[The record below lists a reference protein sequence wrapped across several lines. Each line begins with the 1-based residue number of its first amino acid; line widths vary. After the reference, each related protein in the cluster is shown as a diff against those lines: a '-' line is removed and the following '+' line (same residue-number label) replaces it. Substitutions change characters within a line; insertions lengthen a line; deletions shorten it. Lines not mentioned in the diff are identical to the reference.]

1 MNQKGFTITNK
12 EMGAVGSSLTSRHE
26 RPLEDIRVLEF
37 GSLIAGPFATRLL
50 ADFGA
55 EVIKIESPQGDPLRK
70 WGLLTETGDSWWWQA
85 QARNKKLMTLDLHH
99 PEAQKIVRDLVREA
113 DVIVENFRPGQMEK
127 WNLGYDELT
136 QVNPGIV
143 YVSVSGF
150 GHSGPYRDRPG
161 FGNIAESMSGMRYVT
176 GFPDLPP
183 VRVGFSIGDEIAA
196 LYAALGALM
205 TLLRRER
212 QKDGLGDHVDV
223 ALTEAVF
230 SMTEGAMTEY
240 KHAGV
245 IQQRTGNALK
255 RSAPSNIYPTKDGK
269 WMAIGANT
277 PRIFP
282 RLLAAM
288 GRDDLVRDPKFIDN
302 QARLE
307 NIEELDQII
316 SDWTK
321 QFLLAELWE
330 TLNAHEVPA
339 GPVMNVADIASDPH
353 YIDREMVIQVPSED
367 LGAVWMPGI
376 VPKLKNFPGYVQ
388 HAGHRPGHDTVWV
401 LKSLLNWDDERI
413 ATALEQGVIYQ

>member
-1 MNQKGFTITNK
+1 M
-12 EMGAVGSSLTSRHE
+12 GSSMTSRHK
-26 RPLEDIRVLEF
+26 RPLEDIRVLEL

-55 EVIKIESPQGDPLRK
+55 EVIKIESPHGDPLRK

-85 QARNKKLMTLDLHH
+85 QARNKKLMTLDLNH
-99 PEAQKIVRDLVREA
+99 PEAQQIVRDLICES
-113 DVIVENFRPGQMEK
+113 DILVENFRPGQMEK
-127 WNLGYDELT
+127 WDLGYDELT
-136 QVNPGIV
+136 KRNPGLV

-150 GHSGPYRDRPG
+150 GQSGPYRDRPG

-196 LYAALGALM
+196 LYAVFGALM
-205 TLLRRER
+205 ALLRRER
-212 QKDGLGDHVDV
+212 HHDGLGDHIDV

-240 KHAGV
+240 KHTGV

-255 RSAPSNIYPTKDGK
+255 RSAPSNIYPTKDDK

-282 RLLAAM
+282 RLLKAM
-288 GRDDLVRDPKFIDN
+288 GREDLIEHPKFIDN
-302 QARLE
+302 QARLA
-307 NIEELDQII
+307 NIEELDQLIA
-316 SDWTK
+316 DWTK

-330 TLNAHEVPA
+330 TLNAYEVPA

-353 YIDREMVIQVPSED
+353 YIDREMIIEAPSED
-367 LGAVWMPGI
+367 LGAVFMPGI
-376 VPKLKNFPGYVQ
+376 VPKLKNFPGHVE
-388 HAGHRPGHDTVWV
+388 HAGHRLGHDTVWV
-401 LKSLLNWDDERI
+401 LKSLLHWDDDRV
-413 ATALEQGVIYQ
+413 AAAMEQGVIYQ